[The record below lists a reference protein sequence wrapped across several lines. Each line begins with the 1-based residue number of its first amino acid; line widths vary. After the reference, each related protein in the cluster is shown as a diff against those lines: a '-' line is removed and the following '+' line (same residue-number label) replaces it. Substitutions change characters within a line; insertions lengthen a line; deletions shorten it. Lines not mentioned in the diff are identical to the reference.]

1 MSQLGL
7 MPLFLQE
14 FDNVF
19 VEPIRLSPP
28 RRHNHIIHLL
38 PNITLIII
46 RSYRYPQLVKDE
58 LEQ

>member
-28 RRHNHIIHLL
+28 RCHNHRIHLL
-38 PNITLIII
+38 PDVTLIII